1 MLNKELWYAH
11 NTEIKMLKITLTIAA
26 MTLATTVSAAD
37 TPISGTVESKCSIFT
52 DIQGVYGNPNP
63 YELSTT
69 PADGGKQPIIRYD
82 VASADF
88 YTAKISYPTSF
99 SSSPSLSDTVTW
111 TGDVEVSSV
120 SDTNMSGYEAAKV
133 QYDNV
138 TEFDLTVAG
147 TTWFKVTSNAQYGY
161 QKSFPAGNYTAIAT
175 AECIAN

>member
-1 MLNKELWYAH
+1 
-11 NTEIKMLKITLTIAA
+11 MLKTTTILSTLF
-26 MTLATTVSAAD
+26 LATAAYAVD
-37 TPISGTVESKCSIFT
+37 TPITGTVESKCSIYT
-52 DIQGVYGNPNP
+52 DIAGVYGNPNP
-63 YELSTT
+63 YELSTDA
-69 PADGGKQPIIRYD
+69 ADGGKQPIIRYD
-82 VASADF
+82 VASADY

-99 SSSPSLSDTVTW
+99 SSSPTLSDAVAW

-161 QKSFPAGNYTAIAT
+161 TKSFPAGTYSAVVV
-175 AECIAN
+175 AECVPK

>member
-1 MLNKELWYAH
+1 
-11 NTEIKMLKITLTIAA
+11 MLKITSILSIFLLSSAGIA
-26 MTLATTVSAAD
+26 VAAD
-37 TPISGTVESKCSIFT
+37 TPITGTVEAKCSIYT
-52 DIQGVYGNPNP
+52 DVAGVYGNPNP

-82 VASADF
+82 VASADY

-99 SSSPSLSDTVTW
+99 SSSPSLTDALTW

-138 TEFDLTVAG
+138 TEFDLSVAG
-147 TTWFKVTSNAQYGY
+147 TTWFEVTSNVQYGY
-161 QKSFPAGNYTAIAT
+161 TKSFPAGTYSTIVT
-175 AECIAN
+175 AECIPN